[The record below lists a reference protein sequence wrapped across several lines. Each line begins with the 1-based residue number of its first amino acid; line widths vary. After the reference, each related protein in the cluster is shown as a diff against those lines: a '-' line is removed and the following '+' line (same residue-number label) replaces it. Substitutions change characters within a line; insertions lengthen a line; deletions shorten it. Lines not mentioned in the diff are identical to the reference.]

1 MNDID
6 YIAKST
12 VNAAIDIHRA
22 LGPRLLE
29 SAYENCL
36 AYKLRE
42 LGLDVEQQVP
52 VKIKFEGVDIGPG
65 YYADLVIEGLVLI
78 ELKSVKQLLDVHTA
92 QTLTYM
98 RLGGFELGLLINFGQ
113 PLLKDGLRRLKL

>member
-1 MNDID
+1 MDDIE

-12 VNAAIDIHRA
+12 VNAAIHIHRA
-22 LGPRLLE
+22 LGPGLLE

-36 AYKLRE
+36 VYKLRE
-42 LGLDVEQQVP
+42 LGLDVEQQVS
-52 VKIKFEGVDIGPG
+52 VKIKFEGIDIGPG
-65 YYADLVIEGLVLI
+65 YYADIIVEGLVLI

-98 RLGGFELGLLINFGQ
+98 RLGGFEMGLLINFGQ

>member
-1 MNDID
+1 MNDLD
-6 YIAKST
+6 YIATST
-12 VNAAIDIHRA
+12 VNAAIHIHRT

-29 SAYENCL
+29 SAYENSL
-36 AYKLRE
+36 AYKLRG
-42 LGLDVEQQVP
+42 LGLEVEQQVP

-65 YYADLVIEGLVLI
+65 YYADLIIEGLVLI

-98 RLGGFELGLLINFGQ
+98 RLGGFELGLLMNFGQ
-113 PLLKDGLRRLKL
+113 PLLKDGIRRLKL